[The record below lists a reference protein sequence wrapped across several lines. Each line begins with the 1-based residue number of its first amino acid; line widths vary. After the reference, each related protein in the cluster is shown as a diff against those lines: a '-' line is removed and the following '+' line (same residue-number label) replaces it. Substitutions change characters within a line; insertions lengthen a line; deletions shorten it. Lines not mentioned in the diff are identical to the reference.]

1 LKEKT
6 PYEPLNGR
14 KPNITYFWV
23 FGYKCHILKKGTR
36 LGKFEKKSD
45 EEFLLGYS
53 TTSEAYIVWNLAS
66 DTLEEIHDV
75 EFD

>member
-1 LKEKT
+1 
-6 PYEPLNGR
+6 
-14 KPNITYFWV
+14 
-23 FGYKCHILKKGTR
+23 LKKGTR